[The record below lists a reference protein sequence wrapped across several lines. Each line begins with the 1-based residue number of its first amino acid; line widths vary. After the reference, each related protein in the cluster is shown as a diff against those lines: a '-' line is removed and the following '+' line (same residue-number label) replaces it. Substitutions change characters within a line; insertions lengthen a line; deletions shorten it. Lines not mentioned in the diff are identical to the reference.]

1 MKFYNITSNNFKQP
15 LLFLFIA
22 FFAIEFQAQNTSNSP
37 YSRFGIGD
45 LQTVQ
50 TPRNMGMGGLS
61 VGLVGGLNLST
72 KNPAS
77 YMNLGT
83 DTVVFDVSIQGTY
96 SKLREKQPD
105 SEIVSANTNN
115 VSLGQISF
123 AFPITSWLKSCF
135 GLTPNSNMSYDVVQE
150 VWGDPNIG
158 GEKSSYHGQ
167 GGLNHVFLGVA
178 IGTSR
183 VSVGANANYHIGSF
197 VRRSDFYFFDTA
209 INSSSI
215 LVYPT
220 QTRIDKQLEANG
232 FSVDFGFQFR
242 QPISSNYQLG
252 VGFTYSPKY
261 NLNATRALW
270 AFSMVSDNDRDTIV
284 HGNPPQKGTLQMPDM
299 YTIGLS
305 FEKLNRWVFGVEY
318 SRTNFKNYQEFSK
331 RDPDLSNAFTLRT
344 GMELKGQQ
352 NDNDFLNR
360 LSYRVGYHYGTNY
373 VAFQNSEIKQFGFSF
388 GIGMPIRRTQSKI
401 DFAVE
406 IGRKGDAN
414 AGQIQENYG
423 RIVIGIS
430 AFDRWFMR
438 GKFD

>member
-15 LLFLFIA
+15 LFLLFIA
-22 FFAIEFQAQNTSNSP
+22 FFAIKFQAQNTSNSP

-45 LQTVQ
+45 LQAIQ
-50 TPRNMGMGGLS
+50 TPRNIGMGGLS
-61 VGLVGGLNLST
+61 VGLVGAANLSA

-83 DTVVFDVSIQGTY
+83 DTVVFDVSVQGTY
-96 SKLREKQPD
+96 SKLREKQSN

-135 GLTPNSNMSYDVVQE
+135 GLTPNSNMSYDVIRE
-150 VWGDPNIG
+150 VPGDPNIG
-158 GEKSSYHGQ
+158 TQISHYSGQ

-178 IGTSR
+178 VGTSR
-183 VSVGANANYHIGSF
+183 VAVGANANYHIGSF
-197 VRRSDFYFFDTA
+197 VRRTDFYFDAFDT
-209 INSSSI
+209 NTI
-215 LVYPT
+215 LIYPT
-220 QTRIDKQLEANG
+220 QTRQDKLLDASG
-232 FSVDFGFQFR
+232 FSVDLGFQFK
-242 QPISSNYQLG
+242 QPISNNYQLG
-252 VGFTYSPKY
+252 VGFTYTPKY

-270 AFSMVSDNDRDTIV
+270 AFSLTENSADTIIR
-284 HGNPPQKGTLQMPDM
+284 GNPPEKGTLSIPHT

-305 FEKLNRWVFGVEY
+305 FEKLNRWVLGVEY
-318 SRTNFKNYQEFSK
+318 SSTDFGNYREFSK
-331 RDPDLSNAFTLRT
+331 KDPDLSNAFMLRA

-360 LSYRVGYHYGTNY
+360 LSYRAGYRYGTNY

-388 GIGMPIRRTQSKI
+388 GVGMPIRRTQSRI

-406 IGRKGDAN
+406 IGRMGNVND
-414 AGQIQENYG
+414 GQIQENYG